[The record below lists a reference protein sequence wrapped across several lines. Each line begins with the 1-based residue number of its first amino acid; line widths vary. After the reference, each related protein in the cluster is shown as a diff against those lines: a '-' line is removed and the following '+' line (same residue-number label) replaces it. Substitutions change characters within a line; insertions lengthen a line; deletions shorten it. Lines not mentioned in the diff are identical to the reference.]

1 MTLYKGAL
9 SDFTQFNINL
19 KWSLLCIQFFFPLE
33 KKNPSRTR
41 NSLFCLVS
49 PMDPSACLCVI
60 KQPCLLL
67 LLVNNSLVSWGGQ
80 AGFIL
85 LCTHSEQ
92 ARCLSLLSS
101 AWALLPCSTSTAL
114 FPFPHLG
121 ISATEPKHKSPGIQ
135 ATAAQ
140 QTILGTQ
147 AMQIHQIFLH
157 LITWLQ
163 WAHFLINAIWQKV
176 ILHQCIRIFSNYSML
191 IWQCFWRKMRRK
203 QYLCFV
209 FNSQPCSNRER
220 RRDTQIRV

>member
-1 MTLYKGAL
+1 
-9 SDFTQFNINL
+9 
-19 KWSLLCIQFFFPLE
+19 
-33 KKNPSRTR
+33 
-41 NSLFCLVS
+41 
-49 PMDPSACLCVI
+49 MDPSACLCVI

-92 ARCLSLLSS
+92 ARCLSFLSP
-101 AWALLPCSTSTAL
+101 AWALFPCSTSTAL
-114 FPFPHLG
+114 VPIPHLG
-121 ISATEPKHKSPGIQ
+121 ISATEPKQKSPGIR

-147 AMQIHQIFLH
+147 AMQICRIFLH

-163 WAHFLINAIWQKV
+163 RAHFLINAIWQKV

-191 IWQCFWRKMRRK
+191 IWQCSWRKMRRK
-203 QYLCFV
+203 LYLCFV
-209 FNSQPCSNRER
+209 FNSQPCSKGER
-220 RRDTQIRV
+220 RRAAQILV